1 LILVD
6 ADACSWRRVKHGMNA
21 MKKML
26 AVFSERKTEME
37 IFKIDRESSLTL
49 ASDDSIDLI

>member
-6 ADACSWRRVKHGMNA
+6 ADACSRRRGKHGINA

-26 AVFSERKTEME
+26 AVFSERETEME
-37 IFKIDRESSLTL
+37 FFKIDGERYLTL